1 MGPIGP
7 GGGKAEEAAQKS
19 FPDDL
24 DQSPEFD
31 PTDPEPIP
39 EEDFDQTWGA

>member
-1 MGPIGP
+1 MGFGR
-7 GGGKAEEAAQKS
+7 GKHHEVAHGF

-39 EEDFDQTWGA
+39 ENDFDQSWEA